1 VGVGAVVLAV
11 GVGALEVALGEAAQ
25 RAMEAFYGDGG
36 GARGDPPD
44 AILVPHALPDA
55 PGLERIIARASTAGD
70 DAGTSDAKG
79 RRRRTTRTTRT
90 LCHGSDLPE
99 GLPAALASLAKANAA
114 EAARRAAREAAASA
128 AVADIVGVPGR
139 PIRSIEGVDVSHLA
153 GSATA
158 ASVVKFTDGA
168 ADPAGHRRY
177 DLDVVAARPDGG
189 GGTTGFDGDD
199 PGAIYAAV
207 ARRCAGKRGV
217 VDLPDLLL
225 IDGGV
230 AQLAAAARALS
241 DAGVVVVNARAPDG
255 TLVGTPGA
263 NDRSSN
269 ALGPAR
275 RVALASLAKGR
286 LSGEEAVYV
295 PAVATSIS
303 DDDDDD
309 TLGVAPFA
317 RGAHKAWC
325 SSAAKGKD
333 ARGGPGLELLRAV
346 RDESH
351 AAALGAHRRRRR
363 SDLFRET
370 RGQGAGESPGPGVVS
385 DFGIGSGAGAG
396 DSSDEEERE
405 MSALG

>member
-1 VGVGAVVLAV
+1 
-11 GVGALEVALGEAAQ
+11 
-25 RAMEAFYGDGG
+25 M
-36 GARGDPPD
+36 
-44 AILVPHALPDA
+44 
-55 PGLERIIARASTAGD
+55 
-70 DAGTSDAKG
+70 
-79 RRRRTTRTTRT
+79 
-90 LCHGSDLPE
+90 
-99 GLPAALASLAKANAA
+99 
-114 EAARRAAREAAASA
+114 
-128 AVADIVGVPGR
+128 
-139 PIRSIEGVDVSHLA
+139 
-153 GSATA
+153 
-158 ASVVKFTDGA
+158 KFTDGA

-177 DLDVVAARPDGG
+177 DLDVVASRPDGG

-230 AQLAAAARALS
+230 AQLAAAARALA

-255 TLVGTPGA
+255 TLV
-263 NDRSSN
+263 DRSSEE
-269 ALGPAR
+269 ASLGPAR

-295 PAVATSIS
+295 PMFFATAATL
-303 DDDDDD
+303 DDETD
-309 TLGVAPFA
+309 TFGVAPFA

-363 SDLFRET
+363 SDLFREMNAT
-370 RGQGAGESPGPGVVS
+370 VPGPGGASSDGLGSWQGAGPP
-385 DFGIGSGAGAG
+385 G

-405 MSALG
+405 MSAVG